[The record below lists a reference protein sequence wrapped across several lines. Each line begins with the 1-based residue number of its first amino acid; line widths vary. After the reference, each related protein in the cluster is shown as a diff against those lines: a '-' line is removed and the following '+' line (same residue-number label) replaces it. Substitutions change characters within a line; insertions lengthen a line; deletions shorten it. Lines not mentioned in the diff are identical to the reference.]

1 MSYNKVKAI
10 AEHKEVVTLESI
22 KNGTK
27 ITRSLPF
34 KDVPMFLVVKGQ
46 NKTVSI
52 NEVIDLLYNEIEQ
65 LKNEIA
71 SLRYDT
77 LDKIKRVAEQV
88 DKITNHINQE
98 GSVVGW

>member
-10 AEHKEVVTLESI
+10 ATNREVVNLESI

-34 KDVPMFLVVKGQ
+34 KDVPMFLVINGQ
-46 NKTVSI
+46 NKELSITELVS
-52 NEVIDLLYNEIEQ
+52 LLYNEIEQ
-65 LKNEIA
+65 LKKE
-71 SLRYDT
+71 LRDTKAET
-77 LDKIKRVAEQV
+77 LDKLKKVAEQV
-88 DKITNHINQE
+88 DKITNHLNQE

>member
-1 MSYNKVKAI
+1 
-10 AEHKEVVTLESI
+10 
-22 KNGTK
+22 
-27 ITRSLPF
+27 
-34 KDVPMFLVVKGQ
+34 MFLVVKGQ

-52 NEVIDLLYNEIEQ
+52 NEVVDMLYNEIEQ
-65 LKNEIA
+65 LKKEIA

-77 LDKIKRVAEQV
+77 LEKIKRVAEQV

>member
-1 MSYNKVKAI
+1 M
-10 AEHKEVVTLESI
+10 
-22 KNGTK
+22 
-27 ITRSLPF
+27 
-34 KDVPMFLVVKGQ
+34 
-46 NKTVSI
+46 
-52 NEVIDLLYNEIEQ
+52 LYNEIEQ
-65 LKNEIA
+65 LKKEIA